1 MPVYNFKTMAPVPSA
16 SDLVDIVLTRTQR
29 RTPTV
34 IHPGYKITR
43 IRNFYMRKI
52 KFTQQT
58 ISERLTTMLADFPR
72 LSDIHPFYSDLCN
85 TLYDRDHYKLAL
97 GQINT
102 AKQLVDAVA
111 RDMIRMVKYGDS
123 LYRCKCLKRAALGR
137 MCTILKRQKASLSY
151 LEEVRKHMS
160 RLPALDPNTRTL
172 LMCGL
177 PNVGKSSFMNKITR
191 ANVDVQPYA
200 FTTKSSF
207 VGHTDYRYLRWQV
220 IDTPGILDH
229 PLEQRNTIEMQA
241 ITALAHLT
249 CSVLYFMDIS
259 EQCGFTI
266 EQQCNLFRSIQ
277 PLFANKQL
285 VIVINKIDI
294 QPWDTLEHSRRVM
307 IEELIQESGSNTTM
321 LTMSN
326 VSEEGVSA
334 VKNHACDKLL
344 AARVDSRV
352 SGNKANSV
360 MNRLQVVYPTARDGV
375 VREAYIPES
384 VLKEQELRRRQ
395 GGGGSGDDA
404 LSKKKTKN
412 KSRIGY
418 APTVDDGDDDVDEDD
433 ELDDTPLESD
443 DDMMLG
449 GGTSGGRVGAGS
461 IAGKKKK
468 TARELMWENGGP
480 GVWAPD
486 YREQYDLDD
495 PEWRFDAIPQILDGK
510 NIADYVDP
518 DIDEKLRLLEEE
530 EDRLEAEYAAAN
542 MERMENEDDASLDE
556 MEKAQVAEIRDRVSI
571 ARAYKE
577 RSGGNNRPALPR
589 SIRGRMKD
597 CHDDSAKLKASAIE
611 KRLAKVGVDA
621 TQMLE
626 RGRKREREDPREKRR
641 QSRAAARDDTDDAND
656 DNDAAMEVDATGGS
670 EDGRRGQ
677 SKGAVKRQRKE
688 RDESVKREQSLAR
701 SHSRPR
707 TPSEMGLRGSTMA
720 KVAKLAEKKGQKK
733 WFGGSGEGDHTK
745 AVHLVKWCN
754 TGKKRNGTHYQR

>member
-1 MPVYNFKTMAPVPSA
+1 MPVYNFKQMAPVPSA

-34 IHPGYKITR
+34 VHPGYKITR
-43 IRNFYMRKI
+43 IRSFYIRKI

-58 ISERLTTMLADFPR
+58 ISERLTAMLNDFPR
-72 LSDIHPFYSDLCN
+72 LADIHPFYSDLCN

-102 AKQLVDAVA
+102 AKTLVDAVA

-191 ANVDVQPYA
+191 ASVDVQPYA
-200 FTTKSSF
+200 FTTKSLF
-207 VGHTDYRYLRWQV
+207 VGHTDYKYLRWQV

-259 EQCGFTI
+259 EQCGYTI

-285 VIVINKIDI
+285 VVVINKIDQ
-294 QPWDTLEHSRRVM
+294 QPWDTLESEKRAM
-307 IEELIQESGSNTTM
+307 IEELVKDSGSNTTM
-321 LTMSN
+321 LQMSN
-326 VSEEGVSA
+326 ISEEGVSQ
-334 VKNHACDKLL
+334 VKNTACDKLL

-352 SGNKANSV
+352 SGNKVDSV
-360 MNRLQVVYPTARDGV
+360 MNRLQVVYPTARDGIT
-375 VREAYIPES
+375 REAFIPES
-384 VLKEQELRRRQ
+384 VLREREEH
-395 GGGGSGDDA
+395 GG
-404 LSKKKTKN
+404 KKVIP

-418 APTVDDGDDDVDEDD
+418 APTKDDDLDDGDE
-433 ELDDTPLESD
+433 TPVESD
-443 DDMMLG
+443 DEMVG
-449 GGTSGGRVGAGS
+449 GGGNGAASTGPRN
-461 IAGKKKK
+461 K

-486 YREQYDLDD
+486 YREQYDLAD

-530 EDRLEAEYAAAN
+530 EDQLQKEYEAAN
-542 MERMENEDDASLDE
+542 LERMNDDDSLDE
-556 MEKAQVAEIRDRVSI
+556 MEKAAVGEIRDRVKI
-571 ARAYKE
+571 ARTYKE
-577 RSGGNNRPALPR
+577 RPGGRNRPALPR
-589 SIRGRMKD
+589 EIRGRAKD
-597 CHDDSAKLKASAIE
+597 KHDDGAKLKASAIE
-611 KRLAKVGVDA
+611 KRMEKYGVDA
-621 TQMLE
+621 SQMIE
-626 RGRKREREDPREKRR
+626 RGRKREREDSRSRR
-641 QSRAAARDDTDDAND
+641 RRDDDKEMEDASPTRD
-656 DNDAAMEVDATGGS
+656 GEEMR
-670 EDGRRGQ
+670 DGRGL
-677 SKGAVKRQRKE
+677 SKGAVKRAKKE
-688 RDESVKREQSLAR
+688 RDESVKRERSLAR

-707 TPSEMGLRGSTMA
+707 EPSQMGLKDKDAVKIA
-720 KVAKLAEKKGQKK
+720 KKVEGLGQRK
-733 WFGGSGEGDHTK
+733 WAGGSGEGDQRK
-745 AVHLVKWCN
+745 AVHLVKWMN
-754 TGKKRNGTHYQR
+754 TGKKRNGTHYCR